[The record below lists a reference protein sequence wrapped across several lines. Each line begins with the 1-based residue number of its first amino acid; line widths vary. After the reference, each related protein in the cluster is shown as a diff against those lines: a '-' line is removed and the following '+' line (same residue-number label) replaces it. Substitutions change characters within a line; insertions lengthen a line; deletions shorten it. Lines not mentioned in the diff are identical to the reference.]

1 MKAEIDELKARVAA
15 ARSAGEYPVH
25 VGHAPGKAQT
35 LPYVVL
41 GVRGWSPSEELPL
54 CGSADYVDEEVRV
67 KAVSSSADAV
77 LTVLGRIRDDLS
89 PNGASTV
96 LDAAGRV
103 ARIKFVR
110 SEFVDVDESV
120 TFTDGTNPT
129 QGVHTYRITSQPK
142 G

>member
-1 MKAEIDELKARVAA
+1 MKAEIDALKARIAEA
-15 ARSAGEYPVH
+15 PATGTYPVH
-25 VGHAPGKAQT
+25 VGHAPGKAQA

-54 CGSADYVDEEVRV
+54 CGAADYVDEEVRV
-67 KAVSSSADAV
+67 KAVASSADAV

-89 PNGASTV
+89 PNGAATV
-96 LDAAGRV
+96 LAAAGRV

-110 SEFVDVDESV
+110 SEFVDVDTSV
-120 TFTDGTNPT
+120 TYTDGTNPT
-129 QGVHTYRITSQPK
+129 QGVHTYRITSQPT